1 MNSITKD
8 LMAVSGVPLILLI
21 IKESGESY
29 GYEISKKIR
38 ELSENKIIWKDGSL
52 YPVLKKLEKKEWI
65 RSIWRHT
72 QANKKRKYYTITEKG
87 KIELIRLLNEWF
99 LVNQSLKSLC
109 SNDTIVRYVEKFD

>member
-8 LMAVSGVPLILLI
+8 LMAVSGVPLILLV

-29 GYEISKKIR
+29 GYEIGKKIK
-38 ELSENKIIWKDGSL
+38 ELSGDKIVWKDGSL

-65 RSIWRHT
+65 RSIWRYT
-72 QANKKRKYYTITEKG
+72 QTNKRRKYYTITEKG

-99 LVNQSLKSLC
+99 MVNNSLKTLC
-109 SNDTIVRYVEKFD
+109 SRDTIGNYIEEKI